1 MKIRDLFYLICFSL
15 MCSGFANAASYDI
28 KENVAQTALVADY
41 ASVTA
46 DKVMDGVADVTLTLQ
61 NKATNTTQRVMLQCD
76 TTQQTITS
84 FYFMKDVLGG
94 KAKGATGFLINA
106 YNNAAEGYK
115 HHGDVSVFDSTKDN
129 YNLRKSFDLLSKLD
143 GAGFISFE
151 FFETN
156 GGVEQNTI
164 AHSMLLP
171 SSYLPKILEAM
182 DKYPDADGCRINGGA
197 VSVYPLK
204 NLTDS
209 F

>member
-1 MKIRDLFYLICFSL
+1 MKIRDLFYIICFSL
-15 MCSGFANAASYDI
+15 MCSGFSMAASYDI
-28 KENVAQTALVADY
+28 KEDVPHSALVADY
-41 ASVTA
+41 ASVTS
-46 DKVMDGVADVTLTLQ
+46 DKVMDGVADITLTLQ
-61 NKATNTTQRVMLQCD
+61 NKASNTTQRVMLQCD

-84 FYFMKDVLGG
+84 FYYMKDVLGG
-94 KAKGATGFLINA
+94 KAKGANGFQINA
-106 YNNAAEGYK
+106 YNNADEGYK
-115 HHGDVSVFDSTKDN
+115 HNGDVSVFDSTKDN

-156 GGVEQNTI
+156 GGIDHSTI